1 MRSDINLPV
10 MGVTILLAAL
20 LQDMISVSAWLPVK
34 ISFLSAVALFYII
47 TRPFYKALL
56 ALVWAGMLTDAL
68 GGLPAFCTI
77 GFLLCVCG
85 AMHAVRSLIDS
96 ANLLTGVVLCA
107 ALACVQM
114 LWTRIWSGADGGAGI
129 GYSFTLLGYSIVA
142 GAIAGGAGFAI
153 CQLTDNLSGCVKTAK
168 EKNGLS
174 WSKAD

>member
-20 LQDMISVSAWLPVK
+20 LQDMISLSPWMPVK
-34 ISFLSAVALFYII
+34 IPFLSAVALFYII
-47 TRPFYKALL
+47 TRPFPKALL

-77 GFLLCVCG
+77 GFLLCVC
-85 AMHAVRSLIDS
+85 AARQAVHSLVDS
-96 ANLLTGVVLCA
+96 ANLLTGMVLCA
-107 ALACVQM
+107 ALGCVQM
-114 LWTRIWSGADGGAGI
+114 LWTRLWSGAAGI
-129 GYSFTLLGYSIVA
+129 GSSFALLGYSVLA
-142 GAIAGGAGFAI
+142 GAIAGGVGFAI
-153 CQLTDNLSGCVKTAK
+153 CQVTDNLSGCVKTAK